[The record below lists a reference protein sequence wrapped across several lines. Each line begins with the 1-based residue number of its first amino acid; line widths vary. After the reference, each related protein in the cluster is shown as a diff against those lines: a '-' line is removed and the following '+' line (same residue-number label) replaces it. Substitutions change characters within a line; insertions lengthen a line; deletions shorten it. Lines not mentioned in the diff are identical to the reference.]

1 MLGIVVRSKD
11 DVRCRT
17 RSGVAPKPE
26 IKCIRDCVAQ
36 YTPRR
41 HNDPM
46 QKQAKQRF
54 SPGRRVLVGI
64 GMQPGTVKSVDD
76 VPSVM
81 GEFVHEVVMD
91 GNTKAITVLGCDI
104 HPIPALDADLQRVN
118 PPTIHIQNSQVA
130 NVNLGSQIGSINAAI
145 QSISAGGYAEFASA
159 IERLT
164 QAVLSES
171 SLRAAEQ
178 QEIVQVLSTIATEGA
193 KKPNERS
200 VGIVKAAVAWLTTA
214 ISAANNLVTLWEK
227 VGPIIK
233 SHLDL

>member
-1 MLGIVVRSKD
+1 MRK
-11 DVRCRT
+11 
-17 RSGVAPKPE
+17 A
-26 IKCIRDCVAQ
+26 
-36 YTPRR
+36 
-41 HNDPM
+41 
-46 QKQAKQRF
+46 AKQRF

-64 GMQPGTVKSVDD
+64 GMQPGTVKSVED

-91 GNTKAITVLGCDI
+91 GETKATTVLGCDI

-118 PPTIHIQNSQVA
+118 PPTIHIQNSNVA
-130 NVNLGSQIGSINAAI
+130 NLNLGSQIGTINAAI
-145 QSISAGGYAEFASA
+145 QSISARGDAEFANA

-178 QEIVQVLSTIATEGA
+178 QEIMQVLSTIATEGA

-200 VGIVKAAVAWLTTA
+200 MGIVRAAVAWLPTA
-214 ISAANNLVTLWEK
+214 VSAANNLLTLWEK
-227 VGPIIK
+227 VGPIIR
-233 SHLDL
+233 SHLGI